1 MEDAIALAEYFQETG
16 DNVDAALEM
25 YQSIRKDEADR
36 LQRTAVVSLSWFE
49 HIDRYANAQ
58 SAEQFTFNMMCRAK
72 RMTYENLRLRDPQYI
87 ASVDKWFA
95 EQAKAGT
102 GFDDIDTE
110 NPAVPVFQPFKIGKM
125 RIENRFQMSAMCQYC
140 AEDGNP
146 TDWHFMHYGERAVGG
161 VGLLNSEMICPS
173 PEGRITPGC
182 AGLWNDEQ
190 TEKWKRIVDF
200 VHNNSQAKF
209 CAQIGH
215 SGRKGATCLPWD
227 GGIDE
232 PLPEG
237 AWDIVAP
244 SPLPYLDHSA
254 VPREATIEVM
264 DKIVD
269 DFVNSVNNAERAGFD
284 MIELHLAHG
293 YLLSS
298 FISPVTN
305 KRQDEYG
312 GDVEGRMKFPL
323 RVLQAAREAW
333 PAEKPISARISATD
347 WIEGGL
353 TEEDMLAVAA
363 MLKDAKLDVI
373 NVSTGQVTRDEDP
386 IYGRM
391 FQAPFADQIRNEV
404 GIPTIVAGNV
414 TTADQAN
421 TLIAAGR
428 TDIVAFGRM
437 IMNQPHFVLMAAAHY
452 GYADQHWAPQYLS
465 GKALA
470 DILAEKENEEML
482 ELRTAAKPPNPS
494 EALAIAIARGE
505 ILQR

>member
-1 MEDAIALAEYFQETG
+1 VRKTAIQQTG
-16 DNVDAALEM
+16 ISCITE
-25 YQSIRKDEADR
+25 
-36 LQRTAVVSLSWFE
+36 
-49 HIDRYANAQ
+49 
-58 SAEQFTFNMMCRAK
+58 SAR
-72 RMTYENLRLRDPQYI
+72 
-87 ASVDKWFA
+87 S
-95 EQAKAGT
+95 
-102 GFDDIDTE
+102 
-110 NPAVPVFQPFKIGKM
+110 
-125 RIENRFQMSAMCQYC
+125 
-140 AEDGNP
+140 
-146 TDWHFMHYGERAVGG
+146 
-161 VGLLNSEMICPS
+161 
-173 PEGRITPGC
+173 
-182 AGLWNDEQ
+182 
-190 TEKWKRIVDF
+190 F

-437 IMNQPHFVLMAAAHY
+437 IITGRH
-452 GYADQHWAPQYLS
+452 S
-465 GKALA
+465 GG
-470 DILAEKENEEML
+470 ERE
-482 ELRTAAKPPNPS
+482 
-494 EALAIAIARGE
+494 RGDA
-505 ILQR
+505 